1 MDITFDKTSET
12 SALLKVTL
20 NQADYQPAVD
30 KKIKTYS
37 KQASFKGFRPGKV
50 PAGLIR
56 KMYGKGILVEEV
68 TGLLNQSLS
77 DYFKENE
84 HPMVGDPLPDE
95 DSGRNIDWDNQKDFE
110 FVYKIGLHS
119 TFELDIEKMSLN
131 QYQISMSEKQLEETM
146 EEFLKG
152 SGTSENPEKADKG
165 DIIRGTVISL
175 EDKAK
180 LEEQDKQLQEGIELE
195 EILNEDE
202 LKKQIFF
209 NLDKVNARP
218 VKKLI
223 GLAVGDL
230 VTINLQKLFKDK
242 KDLGRAINLSQE
254 DAEKLEG
261 DYELKVDTVTR
272 MIPAEQN
279 QEFYDKA
286 FGEDTVHNEEEFK
299 TKVEEMVQE
308 NYSRESDAFLGRQIR
323 EKLLEDIQIDLPNDF
338 LKEWLQFA
346 SEGKF
351 NAEQIEEEYD
361 KYAEELKWNIIRN
374 RLAKENDIK
383 VEYEEI
389 FQEAKKQMAGYLG
402 VSVENAPD
410 YLDETIPRMLEM
422 ENGRFYND
430 TANQLIYTKVID
442 LVKGKIKLKEK
453 SISRDKFEKMLED
466 EAKKVEK

>member
-1 MDITFDKTSET
+1 MDITYDKTSET

-50 PAGLIR
+50 PPGLIR

-84 HPMVGDPLPDE
+84 LPMVGDPMPDE
-95 DSGRNIDWDNQKDFE
+95 ESGQKIDWENQKDFE
-110 FVYKIGLHS
+110 FIYKIGLHS
-119 TFELDIEKMSLN
+119 EFELNLEKVNLN
-131 QYQISMSEKQLEETM
+131 QFKITITDKQLEETM

-152 SGTSENPEKADKG
+152 SGTSETPETADKG

-175 EDKAK
+175 EDKKK
-180 LEEQDKQLQEGIELE
+180 LEEQDKQLQEGVELE
-195 EILNEDE
+195 EILNEEE

-223 GLAVGDL
+223 GLAVEDL
-230 VTINLQKLFKDK
+230 VTINLQKLFKEK
-242 KDLGRAINLSQE
+242 KDLGRAINLTEE

-261 DYELKVDTVTR
+261 DFELKVETITR

-286 FGEDTVHNEEEFK
+286 FGEDTVHNEDEFK
-299 TKVEEMVQE
+299 VKVEEMVQE

-323 EKLLEDIQIDLPNDF
+323 EKLLEDVEIDLPNDF

-351 NAEQIEEEYD
+351 TPEQVEEEYD

-374 RLAKENDIK
+374 RLAKENEIK
-383 VEYEEI
+383 VEYDEI

-402 VSVENAPD
+402 MSLENAPD
-410 YLDETIPRMLEM
+410 YLNESIPKMLEM
-422 ENGRFYND
+422 ENGRFYNE
-430 TANQLIYTKVID
+430 TANQLIYNKVITLAKD
-442 LVKGKIKLKEK
+442 KVKLKEK
-453 SISRDKFEKMLED
+453 SITRDKFEKMLED
-466 EAKKVEK
+466 EAKKAEK